1 LTKSRQNIYNIS
13 TKEHKMNVNQQL
25 LSALAGI
32 ALSLA
37 FSYIP
42 GLNARFQALDGQ
54 WKRVALLGTLAVV
67 SAGIYGLSCG
77 GIVDA
82 VSCDQAGAIGLVQ
95 AFVLALVANQSAYQL
110 TPPARG
116 GPA

>member
-1 LTKSRQNIYNIS
+1 MSID
-13 TKEHKMNVNQQL
+13 QQL

-42 GLNARFQALDGQ
+42 GLREWFQALTGE
-54 WKRVALLGTLAVV
+54 WKRVTLLAALLAV
-67 SAGIYGLSCG
+67 SGAIYGLSCAA
-77 GIVDA
+77 IVNA
-82 VSCDQAGAIGLVQ
+82 VSCDQAGAIGLAQ
-95 AFVLALVANQSAYQL
+95 AFLLALIANQSAYQL
-110 TPPARG
+110 TPPGRG